1 MTVSLANDPTRA
13 ERQRRHQSRRRVGL
27 FVVQHEIHEDDI
39 DELIEAGLLDPGQDY
54 SREEIGRA
62 VSKAFRS
69 WIESR
74 GQKNTNALDR
84 EGQN

>member
-1 MTVSLANDPTRA
+1 MTVSLAKDPTRA

-39 DELIEAGLLDPGQDY
+39 DELIEAGLLEPGQDH

-62 VSKAFRS
+62 AGKAFRS
-69 WIESR
+69 WIQSLEHKK
-74 GQKNTNALDR
+74 G
-84 EGQN
+84 